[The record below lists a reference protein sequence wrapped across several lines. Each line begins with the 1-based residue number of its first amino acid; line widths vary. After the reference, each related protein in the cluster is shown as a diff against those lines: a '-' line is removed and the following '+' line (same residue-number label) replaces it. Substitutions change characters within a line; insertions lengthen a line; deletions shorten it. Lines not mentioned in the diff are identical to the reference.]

1 MLILVWL
8 AGERMDAFSYL
19 SIVPSI
25 IIALGLTRL
34 LTGIGRLLEN
44 RGQMRIYWV
53 HLVWG
58 LNVFLF
64 MVLNWWVLFRWDAQQ
79 EWNFFLFLFLLL
91 TPTISF
97 LLSVILFPDP
107 FRDKMN
113 FKENFYDDN
122 RWFFALASLLPPLD
136 FFDTLLKGY
145 PHLIAQGPIYIVTIV
160 LITILSIIAAIT
172 KNQKYHMFFS
182 VFFLVYISFFIS
194 VNLNTFA

>member
-1 MLILVWL
+1 
-8 AGERMDAFSYL
+8 MDAFSYL

-44 RGQMRIYWV
+44 RGQMRLYWV

-58 LNVFLF
+58 LNVFLY
-64 MVLNWWVLFRWDAQQ
+64 MVLNWWILFRWDAQQ
-79 EWNFFLFLFLLL
+79 EWTFFLFLFLLL

-107 FRDKMN
+107 LREGMN
-113 FKENFYDDN
+113 FKENFYEDN
-122 RWFFALASLLPPLD
+122 RWFFALAAILPPLD

-145 PHLIAQGPIYIVTIV
+145 AHLAAQGSIYIVTIL

-172 KNQKYHMFFS
+172 KNQKYHMFFA

-194 VNLNTFA
+194 VNLNMFA